1 MGTGGINGGN
11 EAEGRNGDRDGD
23 RTEMGGVTPRLTP
36 ALVSGPFRAV
46 LRDDVPPGGPAGGDA
61 ALHRP
66 PCPSLLP
73 VSPRVTLGGGGR
85 CFHRGQFHGGG
96 GGGGWG
102 AGSDPAALP
111 AEKQRRRGRPGM
123 RSVGRSTTKVP
134 LWGWGPQAGRRGTE
148 TPPKKGSVGFW
159 GLLALSWLMSPVP
172 CACSGAPAPG
182 QNQQLDRA
190 ALQDHP

>member
-1 MGTGGINGGN
+1 MGMRPRAEMETGMGTGQ
-11 EAEGRNGDRDGD
+11 RW
-23 RTEMGGVTPRLTP
+23 GGVTPRLTP
-36 ALVSGPFRAV
+36 ALVLGPFRAV

-73 VSPRVTLGGGGR
+73 VSLGVTLGGGR
-85 CFHRGQFHGGG
+85 CFHRGQFHGG

-134 LWGWGPQAGRRGTE
+134 LWDRGPQAGRRGTE